1 MKRQIITLI
10 LFIATIPAGAQTL
23 FSYGTHKVSRE
34 EFLAA
39 FHKNNPDTGDY
50 RKQVSDYLDLYTRFR
65 LKVQWAYDA
74 KLDTLPNQRSD
85 AASFRQQIESTYL
98 TDTTLFAQMARQ
110 AWERSL
116 KDIRLSHIFIPFRKP
131 GEPAAPVSRQDSLAA
146 GATLKLVMDGLKAG
160 QSFEQLALQY
170 SGDPQVQQHKGY
182 LGYVTVF
189 TLPYAMENVVYGLA
203 DQAVSEPV
211 LSPAGWHVF
220 KKLGE
225 RAAAGKVEVAQIL
238 LAADPGAGPES
249 REKTARLADSLYR
262 AIAAGSAFDSL
273 AIQFSND
280 KSSAATGGRIP
291 PFGVGVFDPVFE
303 AQAFALGAPGS
314 VSRPFETSY
323 GFHILRKV
331 GQQPVERDPSIGT
344 GMYKALVQEDKRSQ
358 LAAEAFGQSVLQK
371 TRYRKNTYSPADL
384 WRITDTMLV
393 AGKAISSGTLNENS
407 PIFQVGNTPVTV
419 ADWLAYSR
427 ENNTGA
433 GRASY
438 PAMMESFVRYRATD
452 YYRAHL
458 EEYDPAFARQMREF
472 RDGNLLFEAMERQVW
487 SKAAADTAG
496 LRAYYLAHRNKYQW
510 APSVDA
516 ITVHANSLATAK
528 EAVEFIK
535 KQPTSWATM
544 VEQSGGRIMADS
556 GRFETQ
562 QLPKAP
568 GVQYTPGTL
577 TPLISNDA
585 DGTQS
590 FVYVVKAYPNP
601 APRSFD
607 EARGLV
613 MTDYQ
618 QALED
623 QWIAQLK
630 KKYPVKVN
638 AAEWQKVLQKP

>member
-10 LFIATIPAGAQTL
+10 LLIAIVPAGAQTL
-23 FSYGTHKVSRE
+23 FSFGPHKVSRE
-34 EFLAA
+34 EFLSA
-39 FHKNNPDTGDY
+39 FYKNNPDTGDY
-50 RKQVSDYLDLYTRFR
+50 RKQVTDYLDLYTRFR

-85 AASFRQQIESTYL
+85 AASFRQQIEAAYL

-116 KDIRLSHIFIPFRKP
+116 KDIRLSHIFIPFRKSGDP
-131 GEPAAPVSRQDSLAA
+131 SAPVSRQDSLAA
-146 GATLKLVMDGLKAG
+146 GTTLKQVMDGLKAG

-170 SGDPQVQQHKGY
+170 SGDPQVHQHKGY

-189 TLPYAMENVVYGLA
+189 TLPYAMENVVYGLS
-203 DQAVSEPV
+203 DQAVSEPL

-238 LAADPGAGPES
+238 LAVDPGAGPES
-249 REKTARLADSLYR
+249 RAKASRLADSLYQ

-273 AIQFSND
+273 AVQFSYD
-280 KSSAATGGRIP
+280 KSSAPTGGRIP

-303 AQAFALGAPGS
+303 AQAFALGAIGS
-314 VSRPFETSY
+314 VCKPFETAY
-323 GFHILRKV
+323 GFHILRKL
-331 GQQPVERDPSIGT
+331 GQQPVERDPSVGT
-344 GMYKALVQEDKRSQ
+344 GMYRALVQEDRRSQ
-358 LAAEAFGQSVLQK
+358 LAAEAFGQTVLQK
-371 TRYRKNTYSPADL
+371 TRYRKASYVPADL

-393 AGKAISSGTLNENS
+393 SGKEISSGALRS
-407 PIFQVGNTPVTV
+407 SSAIFQVGDQQVTV
-419 ADWLAYSR
+419 SDWLAYSR

-433 GRASY
+433 GPAAY
-438 PAMMESFVRYRATD
+438 PAMMESFVRSRATE
-452 YYRAHL
+452 YYRLHL
-458 EEYDPAFARQMREF
+458 EQYDPAFARQMREF

-487 SKAAADTAG
+487 SKAASDTAG
-496 LRAYYLAHRNKYQW
+496 LRAYYLGHRSTYQW

-516 ITVHANSLATAK
+516 VIIHASNLASAT
-528 EAVEFIK
+528 EAMALMK
-535 KQPTSWATM
+535 KQPASWASLAD
-544 VEQSGGRIMADS
+544 QSGGRIMADS
-556 GRFETQ
+556 GRFEKH
-562 QLPKAP
+562 QLPQAP

-577 TPLISNDA
+577 TPLIGNEA
-585 DGTQS
+585 DGTQA
-590 FVYVVKAYPNP
+590 FVYVVKAYPSA
-601 APRSFD
+601 APRSFE

-618 QALED
+618 QSLED